1 MIQTC
6 PICGKQI
13 KSNRG
18 TLLRLYPDGVYR
30 KIHSACSKIEEKNEK
45 PINENAQKRH
55 PNISR

>member
-1 MIQTC
+1 MKQTC

-30 KIHSACSKIEEKNEK
+30 KIHLACSKIEEKNEK
-45 PINENAQKRH
+45 PINQNAQ
-55 PNISR
+55 SRRSGIGR